1 MSNFDDVENFTFV
14 RAWLLKFTLIILRI
28 NDTLNQIINDHE
40 GETEKFIQLFISSY
54 LQLII
59 D

>member
-40 GETEKFIQLFISSY
+40 GETEKFI
-54 LQLII
+54 
-59 D
+59 